1 MKIKLSLA
9 NAFLVAVVISAVLVD
24 ANPTAAQDLVPVSDI
39 GGGSSVFIL
48 RSSSRSP
55 KQFALRARTVRTK
68 AQRIESAKRVSRQYT
83 TLAKVTPRRVRVK
96 AVDPKDLPSAAKLKQ
111 MSKEEATKL
120 FAGVGEYFMDR
131 DDYIEAITYFREA
144 LDLDKNNSVAKN
156 GLSEALSLKG
166 NELLGKDLFPNA
178 KALFNEALL
187 YNPKNAPAYFG
198 LATVL
203 SEMGEEDEAI
213 AKYEDALKE
222 DRELSEIYTPL
233 GILYYQQSESAKQK
247 GDLQL
252 QQAALTKADANL
264 TKAAAFPSADAQTHY
279 FLGLVRYAQ
288 GRNDDALIAFRKS
301 ATLDPANAEAAYYT
315 GETLARKG
323 DYAASVAEY
332 TNATT
337 LKPNYFEALFGL
349 GTAQYQLGKYTEA
362 AAAFDKSAR
371 LRNDNY
377 EAYNNL
383 ADSYQK
389 AGNFNLAE
397 ANYELAGMFIQRRKD
412 YNKEEAADMFS
423 KAALSLANQCEMNIK
438 KAVPCRW
445 DKAVKHLEQ
454 ASTLSPGGIDAANLG
469 WAYYNAARADIFYGR
484 PAEAGPKLQK
494 AKLNLEKVAASN
506 EKFVAGPLLSLGM
519 ALTDM
524 GDYAGAIDALNKV
537 IKREPKWVFAI
548 NELGIA
554 YRKQSNYKE
563 AIAQFKK
570 AIDKDDKFAAAYYN
584 MAEAQF
590 RGGSVADAKKTWDRL
605 KKMGPEGQKL
615 AAKLDVVTNGGLR
628 G

>member
-9 NAFLVAVVISAVLVD
+9 NAFFVAVIISAVLVD
-24 ANPTAAQDLVPVSDI
+24 ANPTAAQELVPVSDI
-39 GGGSSVFIL
+39 SGGSSVFIL

-55 KQFALRARTVRTK
+55 KQFALRSRAVRTK
-68 AQRIESAKRVSRQYT
+68 AQRIELAKRVSRQYT

-96 AVDPKDLPSAAKLKQ
+96 AVDPKDLPSAAKIKQ
-111 MSKEEATKL
+111 MSAEEATKL
-120 FAGVGEYFMDR
+120 FAGVGEYHMDR
-131 DDYIEAITYFREA
+131 DDYNSAILYFREA
-144 LDLDKNNSVAKN
+144 LDLGKDNAVAKT

-166 NELLGKDLFPNA
+166 NELLAKDSFPA
-178 KALFNEALL
+178 ARAMFNEALL

-203 SEMGEEDEAI
+203 SEMGEDDEAI
-213 AKYEDALKE
+213 ARYEEALKE
-222 DRELSEIYTPL
+222 DRELTEIYTPL
-233 GILYYQQSESAKQK
+233 GILYYQQSEAAKQK
-247 GDLQL
+247 GDTQL
-252 QQAALTKADANL
+252 QGDALTKADANL
-264 TKAAAFPSADAQTHY
+264 TKAAALPTADFQTHY
-279 FLGLVRYAQ
+279 FLGLVRFAQ
-288 GRNDDALIAFRKS
+288 TRNDDALVAFRKA
-301 ATLDPANAEAAYYT
+301 ATLDPASAEAAYYT
-315 GETLARKG
+315 GETLVRKN
-323 DYAASVAEY
+323 DYAAAVREY

-337 LKPNYFEALFGL
+337 LKPNYFEAWFGL
-349 GTAQYQLGKYTEA
+349 GTAQYQLGKYAEA
-362 AAAFDKSAR
+362 AEAFTKASR

-377 EAYNNL
+377 EAFNNL

-412 YNKEEAADMFS
+412 FNKEEAADMYS
-423 KAALSLANQCEMNIK
+423 KAALSLVNQCELNIK
-438 KAVPCRW
+438 KAIPCRW
-445 DKAVKHLEQ
+445 DKAVKHLEE
-454 ASTLSPGGIDAANLG
+454 AAKHSPGGIDAANLG
-469 WAYYNAARADIFYGR
+469 WAYYNAARADIFFGR
-484 PAEAGPKLQK
+484 AAEAKPKLQQ
-494 AKLNLEKVAASN
+494 AKINLEKVADSN
-506 EKFVAGPLLSLGM
+506 EKFVAGPLLNLGM

-524 GDYAGAIDALNKV
+524 GEYAAAIEALNKV
-537 IKREPKWVFAI
+537 IRREPKWAFGI

-554 YRKQSNYKE
+554 YRKQDNYKE

-590 RGGSVADAKKTWDRL
+590 RSGSVSDAKKNWDKL